1 MAEINADAIVNELI
15 EGLETETITITEVLN
30 EIDKKV
36 NSDPDM
42 AQALLDGIV
51 GQLALDSEEED
62 NTDIKTNILFQYV
75 QARING
81 AKIRAQ
87 ETADSRAVKQR
98 LMDSGYAVL
107 KSEKWGND
115 QPESLDKQ
123 EQKRRKR
130 IGGKMAYPIFELGYE
145 KTQHPTFLYSMG
157 VAANNCGDKAEAI
170 RCFEEYMKQ
179 DGKRFVLANRY
190 LTNLYADK
198 ENINRSLAVVS
209 HFPNIF
215 DSAKPKETASNK
227 KYRAQKPIKNPQSI
241 DLLIPKYIIIKNQLA
256 PEHYK
261 DPEEIMQEFEEKG
274 YEEQLAFVQRLAAT
288 GDIHMTTTLCD
299 HMRVTTAANNPKR
312 TKKVNAV
319 IGSLPQPQK
328 IKVKTTGSSNS

>member
-81 AKIRAQ
+81 TKIRA
-87 ETADSRAVKQR
+87 EECDSTKGLIRQIMNNGHAI
-98 LMDSGYAVL
+98 LDS
-107 KSEKWGND
+107 
-115 QPESLDKQ
+115 ESLEKTTTKK
-123 EQKRRKR
+123 EQKARKR
-130 IGGKMAYPIFELGYE
+130 INGQTAYPIFKCGY
-145 KTQHPTFLYSMG
+145 KMTQHPTFLFYMG

-170 RCFEEYMKQ
+170 RCFEEYMQQ
-179 DGKRFVLANRY
+179 DGGKRFVLANRY

-215 DSAKPKETASNK
+215 DSAKPEETASNK

-241 DLLIPKYIIIKNQLA
+241 DLLIPRYIIIKNQLA

-261 DPEEIMQEFEEKG
+261 DPEEIMRKFGEKG
-274 YEEQLAFVQRLAAT
+274 YAEQLAFVQSLAAT
-288 GDIHMTTTLCD
+288 GDIHMTTILCN
-299 HMRVTTAANNPKR
+299 HMRDTTAAHNPKR
-312 TKKVNAV
+312 TKAVNAV
-319 IGSLPQPQK
+319 IGSLPQPPK
-328 IKVKTTGSSNS
+328 IKVKTPQTS